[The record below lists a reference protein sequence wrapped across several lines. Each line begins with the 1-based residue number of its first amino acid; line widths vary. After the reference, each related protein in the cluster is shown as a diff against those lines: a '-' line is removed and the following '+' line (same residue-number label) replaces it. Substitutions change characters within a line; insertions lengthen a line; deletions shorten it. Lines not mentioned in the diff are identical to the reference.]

1 MIFGIDNSSSGHSK
15 NVCNNFLV
23 LSEGSTDGIDDK
35 VAEPKKKLSINFT
48 KSKTKLSLSV
58 H

>member
-1 MIFGIDNSSSGHSK
+1 MIFGIDNSSSKHSK

-35 VAEPKKKLSINFT
+35 VAEPKKKSLVLILLNQKQNF
-48 KSKTKLSLSV
+48 L
-58 H
+58 